1 MARITKAMLEAEV
14 RCLTIDNNRLRSE
27 VRTFSGEIK
36 MMNEIIRTYQGMTS
50 LTIATERITDALT
63 QTLTLIENGERRREK
78 SGK

>member
-50 LTIATERITDALT
+50 LTIAMERITDALT